1 MHEAPMTDGNKA
13 RAAAE
18 AFERR
23 VVRALERQP
32 EVAIPAD
39 FAARVAGSAGVRRA
53 ASVRRPRLRRTHY
66 GYSMGLIGMA
76 MLLLAMLA
84 FASRA
89 VAGSVTWVGL
99 EWVLCGQ
106 FVALAM
112 WFGLRRDG
120 SR

>member
-1 MHEAPMTDGNKA
+1 MRDRKEA
-13 RAAAE
+13 RAEAE
-18 AFERR
+18 ALELR
-23 VVRALERQP
+23 VMRALERQP

-53 ASVRRPRLRRTHY
+53 AALRSARLRRTHY
-66 GYSMGLIGMA
+66 GYSMGLIGMV
-76 MLLLAMLA
+76 MLLAAMLA
-84 FASRA
+84 FAWRA

-99 EWVLCGQ
+99 EWVLWGQ

-120 SR
+120 LR

>member
-1 MHEAPMTDGNKA
+1 
-13 RAAAE
+13 
-18 AFERR
+18 
-23 VVRALERQP
+23 
-32 EVAIPAD
+32 
-39 FAARVAGSAGVRRA
+39 
-53 ASVRRPRLRRTHY
+53 
-66 GYSMGLIGMA
+66 MGLIGMG
-76 MLLLAMLA
+76 MLLVAMLA

>member
-1 MHEAPMTDGNKA
+1 MHDRPMTVGNEV
-13 RAAAE
+13 RAEAE
-18 AFERR
+18 AFELC

-53 ASVRRPRLRRTHY
+53 ASLRSARLRRTHY
-66 GYSMGLIGMA
+66 GYGTGLIGMG
-76 MLLLAMLA
+76 MLLVAMLA